1 MHKKPAIYSIYI
13 AVHNEVFGILP
24 FMIRVIFNRKGGV
37 GKSSITCNLAA
48 VSAHSGKKTLV
59 VDLDPQA
66 NSTRYL
72 GHDSNDDT
80 VGIPEFFKS
89 QISFKYSDFTP
100 LNFVRKTDFDN
111 LHLISASH
119 DLIDIEQ
126 QLESRHKIYKL
137 RDFLGKLLND
147 FEMIFIDT
155 PPALNFYTLS
165 ALIAADSC
173 LIPYDCD
180 AFSREALEELVR
192 ALEEIRE
199 DHNDKL
205 VIEGI
210 VINQFVSRARLPKT
224 AVEELQANGYPVLTP
239 YISSSVKMKESH
251 AACRP
256 LINFEPRHK
265 LTTEFTELFNRLG
278 TTAA

>member
-1 MHKKPAIYSIYI
+1 
-13 AVHNEVFGILP
+13 
-24 FMIRVIFNRKGGV
+24 MIRVVFNRKGGV
-37 GKSSITCNLAA
+37 GKSSIACNLAA
-48 VSAHSGKKTLV
+48 VAAHSGKKCLV

-72 GHDSNDDT
+72 GHDGNDDT

-89 QISFKYSDFTP
+89 QISFSYSDFTP
-100 LNFVRKTDFDN
+100 QNFVRKTDFEN
-111 LHLISASH
+111 LSLISSSH
-119 DLIDIEQ
+119 DLVDIQQ

-137 RDFLGKLLND
+137 RDFLGKLQDD

-180 AFSREALEELVR
+180 AFSREALVELVQ
-192 ALEEIRE
+192 ALDEIRE

-210 VINQFVSRARLPKT
+210 VINQFVSRAKLPIS
-224 AVEELQANGYPVLTP
+224 AVEELQTAGYPVLTP

-251 AACRP
+251 AASRP
-256 LINFEPRHK
+256 LIDFEPRHK
-265 LTTEFTELFNRLG
+265 LTGEFIELFNRLE
-278 TTAA
+278 TKAA